1 MSKYSSD
8 IFGLLRGVG
17 LIASA
22 SLKTQEQYIKHILS
36 HSSVRE
42 AIENGV
48 KQTSECTKNALNNP
62 SQEFQNINHFMK
74 ESVER
79 SSVVVEGL
87 RQYMSNGKNSLPIG
101 SIEFSD
107 ETKTKSFSSIKNIQN
122 LDIASITL
130 KELENMLAE
139 HNKIREVNLRIEEK
153 PKKKEVVEEVKK
165 VPVIPS
171 QEVVQDEKQVES
183 MMKFITN
190 FDREQVK
197 EKTMSVPVPEVSHIY
212 FRQLRTTKKYKNSN
226 RLRMLAPINKPKI
239 PPTDTK
245 NKYSLIKMKALL
257 STHRQCQFSL

>member
-8 IFGLLRGVG
+8 ILGLLRGVG

-22 SLKTQEQYIKHILS
+22 SLRTQEQYLKHILS
-36 HSSVRE
+36 HSSVKE

-48 KQTSECTKNALNNP
+48 KQTSECTKNTLNNP
-62 SQEFQNINHFMK
+62 SKEFQNINHFVK

-79 SSVVVEGL
+79 SAVVIEGL
-87 RQYMSNGKNSLPIG
+87 RQYMSNGRSSAPIG

-107 ETKTKSFSSIKNIQN
+107 DEKSKSYSSIKNIQN

-139 HNKIREVNLRIEEK
+139 HNKIREVNLRIEDDFK
-153 PKKKEVVEEVKK
+153 PKKKKVVLLPKIEEVKK

-171 QEVVQDEKQVES
+171 QEIVEDEKQVQS

-197 EKTMSVPVPEVSHIY
+197 EKTVSVPVPEVSI
-212 FRQLRTTKKYKNSN
+212 FFTSSSFEQ
-226 RLRMLAPINKPKI
+226 
-239 PPTDTK
+239 
-245 NKYSLIKMKALL
+245 
-257 STHRQCQFSL
+257 